1 MPNNGL
7 TTAFRFF
14 LDRRASPLAKIFF
27 LLAVLYV
34 LMPLDL
40 VPDFA
45 VVVGWI
51 DDLGVALAALTSLL
65 VAMRRYS
72 RESERREPV
81 PHPSVIETEGV
92 ELR

>member
-27 LLAVLYV
+27 VLAVLYV

-51 DDLGVALAALTSLL
+51 DDLAVTLAAVTSLL

-72 RESERREPV
+72 RESDAQ
-81 PHPSVIETEGV
+81 PSVIETEGV